1 MLIMISVILPTRND
15 ETALAHALAALVS
28 AAADGM
34 VREVIVVD
42 RGSSDGTALVADA
55 AGCRFVRAAAG
66 EGEDLARAA
75 MNARS
80 DWLLFLSPHVA
91 LEPGWQREAQDFID
105 RVQASGDPLRAA
117 AFRHA
122 RAGFGAGARVAET
135 AASLRMRLFA
145 APYLDEGLLVSARLY
160 REIGGHRPLPGI
172 ADVDLGRRIGR
183 RRLSFLRS
191 RAVLRGDAPERAG
204 GALPSAARLA
214 LMVLRVPPQLIARR
228 AG

>member
-1 MLIMISVILPTRND
+1 
-15 ETALAHALAALVS
+15 
-28 AAADGM
+28 
-34 VREVIVVD
+34 
-42 RGSSDGTALVADA
+42 
-55 AGCRFVRAAAG
+55 
-66 EGEDLARAA
+66 
-75 MNARS
+75 
-80 DWLLFLSPHVA
+80 
-91 LEPGWQREAQDFID
+91 
-105 RVQASGDPLRAA
+105 
-117 AFRHA
+117 
-122 RAGFGAGARVAET
+122 
-135 AASLRMRLFA
+135 MRLFA